1 MKYTT
6 ILIFLVVAAGTI
18 SPQPPAPAKPANALA
33 SSRPAQTPAEMT
45 AWDTLRQGVADDD
58 AAHRTT
64 AIAAVGTIGPSSDAI
79 KLVEVGLRDKDAAVR
94 QTAANTLG
102 EMGSPEAIPALKT
115 ALDDKPEISFTAAKA
130 LWNLGD
136 PTGREIFQEVLEGE
150 RTDAPGKL
158 HNAIK
163 KKLAPGELAL
173 MGAQGATGALLGPA
187 SIGITAIRE
196 AVKDTKGDTGAPGRA
211 EAAGVLAKDQDAYAL
226 TLLEWALSDHNWAVR
241 LAVAKALGDRGNQNT
256 IPKLSALLNDDR
268 HAVRYMA
275 AASMIRLT
283 DKGSTTAARNVAP
296 AATPQQTLPGSSQ
309 Q

>member
-1 MKYTT
+1 MKYTA

-18 SPQPPAPAKPANALA
+18 SPQPPGKPAAA
-33 SSRPAQTPAEMT
+33 HVSSRPPQTPAEMT
-45 AWDTLRQGVADDD
+45 AWDTLKQGVTDGD
-58 AAHRTT
+58 AAHRKT
-64 AIAAVGTIGPSSDAI
+64 AIAAIGTIGPRSDAVN
-79 KLVEVGLRDKDAAVR
+79 LVEDGLHDKDAGVR

-173 MGAQGATGALLGPA
+173 MGAQGASGALLGPA

-211 EAAGVLAKDQDAYAL
+211 EAAGVLARDQDAYAL
-226 TLLEWALSDHNWAVR
+226 TLLEWALSDQNWAVR
-241 LAVAKALGDRGNQNT
+241 LAVAKALGDRGNQKT

-275 AASMIRLT
+275 AASMIKLS
-283 DKGSTTAARNVAP
+283 DKGSATTAQSTVP
-296 AATPQQTLPGSSQ
+296 DYPH
-309 Q
+309 